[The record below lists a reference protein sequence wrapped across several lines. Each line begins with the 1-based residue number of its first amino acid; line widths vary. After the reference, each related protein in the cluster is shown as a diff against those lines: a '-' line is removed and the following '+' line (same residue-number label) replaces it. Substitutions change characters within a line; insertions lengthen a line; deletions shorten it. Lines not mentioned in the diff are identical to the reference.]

1 MNLITW
7 LHETPQSEIDEA
19 LVETDGTI
27 SELVGRYK
35 DMNVSYPVTEAL
47 ARGLVANVFVD
58 MLEAAKD
65 YHDEEAAYNDLCPRC
80 EDNGMS
86 CTTCGGTGKRDSD
99 GERAAYLYDQKCD
112 EKIMELKESEQ

>member
-19 LVETDGTI
+19 LVETDGTMGELIGVYKKKRAMNTLNMSGNI
-27 SELVGRYK
+27 SI
-35 DMNVSYPVTEAL
+35 
-47 ARGLVANVFVD
+47 ANAFEG
-58 MLEAAKD
+58 MLETAKD
-65 YHDEEAAYNDLCPRC
+65 YHDEQAAYNDLCPRC
-80 EDNGMS
+80 EDNGMN

-112 EKIMELKESEQ
+112 EKLMELKESEQ